1 MAWFQSMLSLLAYC
15 SLGFVVFEIY
25 LNLNKLWSRKHDP
38 RVVESIS
45 VMSKLVGLIPATMF
59 VLDAGFKRE
68 WSAANLDGLFW
79 IFALVVELLIGM
91 GLWVAGQRRR
101 SFWVMLRRALA
112 QERSEL
118 GDLLKAL
125 VRPMGAH
132 QIIDILGQLSYLD
145 GDLDLREQE
154 LIQTFADHWQ
164 IPLDWQKMAAN
175 RLHAPALRLQ
185 ALSDAVTSY
194 LAMSPPA
201 DQVSQLGDLVSL
213 IIRADGKVTTEEEI
227 TLAETTN
234 HLQVYLGNG
243 DANYCYVNIVPRSSE
258 QAAALLGLVVN
269 VEECQVAG
277 SSTYFV
283 GPYFS
288 SLYAEQIAKQYRAL
302 GFFAIM
308 VDQAGMDR
316 LVDGQQA
323 EVVSPA

>member
-1 MAWFQSMLSLLAYC
+1 MPWLQSIFSLLAYC

-25 LNLNKLWSRKHDP
+25 LTLNKLWSRKHDP

-59 VLDAGFKRE
+59 VLEAGLRRD
-68 WSAANLDGLFW
+68 WSAASLDGLIW

-132 QIIDILGQLSYLD
+132 QIIDILGQLAYLD
-145 GDLDLREQE
+145 DDLDPRERE

-164 IPLDWQKMAAN
+164 IPLDWQLMAAN
-175 RLHAPALRLQ
+175 RLQAPALRLQ

-194 LAMSPPA
+194 LALSPPA

-213 IIRADGKVTTEEEI
+213 IIRADGKVTPEEEI

-234 HLQVYLGNG
+234 HLQVYLGGG

-258 QAAALLGLVVN
+258 QAAALLSLVTN
-269 VEECQVAG
+269 VEERQIAG
-277 SSTYFV
+277 TSTYFV

-288 SLYAEQIAKQYRAL
+288 SLYAEQIAKQYRGL

-308 VDQAGMDR
+308 VDQKGLDR

-323 EVVSPA
+323 EVVSPT